1 MPHEQFVGA
10 DVQHHAEQWRSDQHV
25 CADQYADE
33 HVRAGQYADEHADQ
47 HAGASKFDVGFLVL
61 HAVGPGQFDEHDEHD
76 ELGETHHDVPG
87 EAAPDH
93 VGDGDRHRRR
103 READDDAAADSGA
116 RHDDDAA
123 AARRAERRARAA
135 ARRRSAWS
143 GRAAW

>member
-10 DVQHHAEQWRSDQHV
+10 GFIQHHAEQQRPDQHV

-33 HVRAGQYADEHADQ
+33 HVRAEQHADQ
-47 HAGASKFDVGFLVL
+47 HVGASKFDVGLLVL
-61 HAVGPGQFDEHDEHD
+61 HAVGPGQFDEHDE
-76 ELGETHHDVPG
+76 THHDVPG
-87 EAAPDH
+87 EAAPNH

-103 READDDAAADSGA
+103 READDDAAVDPDAD
-116 RHDDDAA
+116 HDNNPA

-135 ARRRSAWS
+135 TGRRGAWS